1 MCGIFGIVA
10 RRPGAFEAGQLARL
24 LNKLFKLSESRGK
37 EAAGVAVLS
46 DGAIDIYKEP
56 ITASAFIRSKPYREL
71 IARTL
76 GDQADRSKPVAVIG
90 HSRLVTNGAQA
101 LHQNN
106 QPVVAENAVAVHNG
120 IICNVDSLWQD
131 HPDLARQSEVD
142 TEVFLRL
149 FEQRFARTDQLAD
162 SVRETFAELEGTA
175 SVGVLLRDRDAVL
188 LATNNG
194 SLYTVGDDDLL
205 LFASE
210 RYILEQAMS
219 EPPLRGRVSAAQ
231 IRPCGAGAAML
242 APLNGEALVD
252 FPLNGPTAPVVPTP
266 GARTPRKINDI
277 RNGAHVARNGAPA
290 IANRSAASRVER
302 LVDEGCARVP
312 EMRRCTRCI
321 LPEAMPFIDF
331 DSDGV
336 CNYCRNWRP
345 IETTGADA
353 LAEAVAPYRG
363 CNGAAPDCL
372 LALSG
377 GRDSTYSL
385 HYVKTVLGMNPV
397 AYTYDWGMVT
407 DLARR
412 NQARICGR
420 LGVEHILVSADIT
433 QKRANIRKNVQAWL
447 RRPELGTVPLFMAG
461 DKQFFYYANR
471 LRNQMNL
478 KLLIFSM
485 NPLERTDFKTGF
497 CGVSGGTKDK
507 FYGLSFG
514 GRMQLAM
521 YYANQYLR
529 NPAYINSSLWD
540 TLHAFWSYYFLPQD
554 YLQFF
559 HYLMWDEA
567 TIERTLIDEYDWEL
581 APDTKSTWR
590 IGDGTASFYNYIYYI
605 GAGFTEND
613 TFRSNQIRQG
623 LIERDWAIER
633 AKVDNHP
640 RTESMLWYC
649 DTIGIDA
656 AAAVKRINE
665 MPKRYS
671 PLA

>member
-10 RRPGAFEAGQLARL
+10 RRPTAFEPGALARL
-24 LNKLFKLSESRGK
+24 LTRLFKLSESRGK

-46 DGAIDIYKEP
+46 QGAIDVYKEP

-71 IARTL
+71 IERTL
-76 GDQADRSKPVAVIG
+76 GEKSDRSTPVAVIG

-106 QPVVAENAVAVHNG
+106 QPVIADNAVAVHNG
-120 IICNVDSLWQD
+120 IICNVDALWKG
-131 HPDLARQSEVD
+131 HPELTRQSEVD
-142 TEVFLRL
+142 TEVMLRL
-149 FEQRFARTDQLAD
+149 FERKFAASDKLAE
-162 SVRETFAELEGTA
+162 SVRQTFAELEGTA
-175 SVGVLLRDRDAVL
+175 SVGMLLRDRDAVL

-194 SLYTVGDDDLL
+194 SLYTLGDDDLL

-210 RYILEQAMS
+210 RYILEQALR
-219 EPPLRGRVSAAQ
+219 EPPLRGRMSPAQ
-231 IRPCGAGAAML
+231 IRPCGAGAGLL
-242 APLNGEALVD
+242 APLSGDALVD
-252 FPLNGPTAPVVPTP
+252 FPLNGATSPIVPTP
-266 GARTPRKINDI
+266 TARKPRTINDI
-277 RNGAHVARNGAPA
+277 RNGAHPPRNRATA
-290 IANRSAASRVER
+290 IANQSAAGRVEK
-302 LVDEGCARVP
+302 LVDAGCARVP

-331 DSDGV
+331 DADGV

-345 IETTGADA
+345 ITPAGPEA
-353 LAEAVAPYRG
+353 LAEAVAPFRG
-363 CNGAAPDCL
+363 CNGDAPDCL

-385 HYVKTVLGMNPV
+385 HYMKTVLGLNPV

-471 LRNQMNL
+471 LRTQMNL

-497 CGVSGGTKDK
+497 CGVSGGTKEK

-514 GRMQLAM
+514 GRLQLAS
-521 YYANQYLR
+521 YYAQQFLR
-529 NPAYINSSLWD
+529 NPAYINASLFD

-559 HYLMWDEA
+559 HYIMWDEE

-623 LIERDWAIER
+623 QIQREWALAR
-633 AKVDNHP
+633 SKVDNRP
-640 RTESMLWYC
+640 RMESMLWYC

-656 AAAVKRINE
+656 EDAIKRINA
-665 MPKRYS
+665 MPKRYT